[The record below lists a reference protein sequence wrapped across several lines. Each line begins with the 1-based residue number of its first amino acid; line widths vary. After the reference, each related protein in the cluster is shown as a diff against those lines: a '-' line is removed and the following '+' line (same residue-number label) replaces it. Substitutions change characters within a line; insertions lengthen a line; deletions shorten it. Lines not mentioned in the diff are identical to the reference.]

1 MADSGSRRLSL
12 VSSATTPDED
22 EPVAKPLVEPEL
34 ADVVSLQRMKAAGL
48 SDGDEDTYFL
58 DTLAEYQ
65 WARDV
70 AGLAAT
76 TLDRLIKPV
85 IEICEHYEVVA

>member
-1 MADSGSRRLSL
+1 ME
-12 VSSATTPDED
+12 PD
-22 EPVAKPLVEPEL
+22 L
-34 ADVVSLQRMKAAGL
+34 AEVVTLQRRKAAEA
-48 SDGDEDTYFL
+48 SAGDEESFYL

-76 TLDRLIKPV
+76 TLDRLVKPV
-85 IEICEHYEVVA
+85 VEICEHYGVVAWRLPPGRWTTISPGRASAAGPRFGRR